1 MTRGEDIGQQP
12 ARHYIT
18 RMNNL
23 SERLNNR
30 SFTDTRLMK
39 QEVKSRLDMYGLK
52 LQTSTHTKL
61 IN

>member
-12 ARHYIT
+12 ARHNIT
-18 RMNNL
+18 RM
-23 SERLNNR
+23 NR

>member
-1 MTRGEDIGQQP
+1 
-12 ARHYIT
+12 
-18 RMNNL
+18 MNNL